1 MFLVSL
7 LFFFLN
13 IFRSHFFVCRDS
25 SELLC
30 MYLVHCTLRGK
41 AKERRVY
48 RSLYIVYYYMYLP
61 MLCSLE
67 ARTMEATATHNVLG
81 FHALLRSVA
90 AAAAL
95 LYTLCLQMITLENLQ
110 QQDR

>member
-1 MFLVSL
+1 
-7 LFFFLN
+7 
-13 IFRSHFFVCRDS
+13 
-25 SELLC
+25 
-30 MYLVHCTLRGK
+30 
-41 AKERRVY
+41 
-48 RSLYIVYYYMYLP
+48 
-61 MLCSLE
+61 
-67 ARTMEATATHNVLG
+67 MEATATHNVLG